1 MRLLV
6 SAKNLAE
13 ALAAASAGADFI
25 DLKDPAAG
33 ALGGLSIERIAAITA
48 ALRERHPAGAISAT
62 IGDADDASIAEV
74 LLRVAAVAACG
85 VDYVKVG
92 VEPGDLAVPLLDALA
107 RCGAPVVPVLIADC
121 GVDFGLV
128 ERALSSA
135 VYPALMLDT
144 MDKRAGSL
152 LQRLG
157 LAKLRA
163 FVAAA
168 RARSTPCGLAGALR
182 IDDVPQLLAL
192 APDFAGFRS
201 AVCVGERAGALDAQ
215 RVSALKAALR
225 AAPALT
231 SGGALV

>member
-25 DLKDPAAG
+25 DLKDPTAG
-33 ALGGLSIERIAAITA
+33 ALGGLSIQRIAAITA

-62 IGDADDASIAEV
+62 IGDADGTPIADV
-74 LLRVAAVAACG
+74 LMRVAAVAACG

-92 VEPGDLAVPLLDALA
+92 VEGDDGPPLLDALA
-107 RCGAPVVPVLIADC
+107 RCGAPVVPVLIADR

-135 VYPALMLDT
+135 VYPALMLDS

-152 LQRLG
+152 LQRLE
-157 LAKLRA
+157 LAPLRA

-168 RARSTPCGLAGALR
+168 RARSTLCGLAGALR
-182 IDDVPQLLAL
+182 IDDVPQLHAL

-201 AVCVGERAGALDAQ
+201 AVCVGERDGALDAQ
-215 RVSALKAALR
+215 RVGALKAALR
-225 AAPALT
+225 AAPAVT
-231 SGGALV
+231 AARALV